1 MAGNQTDFLQS
12 LGWALL
18 NSFWQMAILWM
29 AWQCIFLIHKKA
41 TATTRSAMATFFLA
55 AGFVWFLLTL
65 VGAFAG
71 SALIFI
77 ADSNLAN
84 TVYSDSNN
92 RLLTFLPYASGLY
105 LLLLIF
111 PLLHFIRNYRYV
123 GIIRKY
129 GLSKIDVHW
138 KLFVQKIAA
147 QMGIQKPVKIWVSEY
162 VSSPVT
168 IGFFKP
174 VILVPLAAINHLS
187 PQQMEAVLLHELAH
201 IKRYDYLLNLLINFI
216 RTLLYFNPFVN
227 ALVKIVEREREKSSD
242 EMVLQFQYDSYE
254 YATALLTLE
263 KENHKQ
269 SLLALAA
276 GGKKNDLLNR
286 IETIMGVP
294 EKRVISSKTAFG
306 LLAGLLL
313 IIATNVLLIVTKPG
327 MDTRNIASLPGISSP
342 FITDTDGLYAAELP
356 TEQNLANELFRGTM
370 ITQAKDNNTP
380 ENVVAEQS
388 PSINDDPSNKSIEPD
403 QELISSENLYRLVNF
418 EQVVIPELK
427 KYQEEE
433 VKKAMET
440 SRKVL
445 ENAQWKM
452 MENQFADVFTEK
464 EKEELKNTYRNEV
477 NKFDWQKWENKLK
490 LAYNNIDWGKVNY
503 QLENA
508 INQIKIDSLQ
518 KVYTDVIVKLADV
531 EKELSIK
538 GLEGIPDTDLTLEII
553 EESKNEARKAIN
565 DLKKIRNKKVV
576 SL

>member
-1 MAGNQTDFLQS
+1 MAGNQTDFLHA

-41 TATTRSAMATFFLA
+41 SATTRSTTATFFLT
-55 AGFVWFLLTL
+55 AGFVWFLITLT
-65 VGAFAG
+65 GAFTG
-71 SALIFI
+71 SASIVVSDKNI
-77 ADSNLAN
+77 IN
-84 TVYSDSNN
+84 TIYSDTES
-92 RLLTFLPYASGLY
+92 RLLTILPYASALY

-129 GLSKIDVHW
+129 GLSKIDVQW
-138 KLFVQKIAA
+138 RLFVQKISA
-147 QMGIQKPVKIWVSEY
+147 QMGIRKPVKIWVSEY

-168 IGFFKP
+168 IGFLKP

-187 PQQMEAVLLHELAH
+187 PQQMEAVLLHELSH

-216 RTLLYFNPFVN
+216 KTLLYFNPFVN

-242 EMVLQFQYDSYE
+242 EMVLQFQYDSFE
-254 YATALLTLE
+254 YASALLTLE

-269 SLLALAA
+269 RLLALAA

-313 IIATNVLLIVTKPG
+313 IIATNVLLFVTKPG

-342 FITDTDGLYAAELP
+342 FVTDADGLYAAELSP
-356 TEQNLANELFRGTM
+356 EQNPNSELLQEAM
-370 ITQAKDNNTP
+370 VSQAKDNETP

-388 PSINDDPSNKSIEPD
+388 SAISNEPASKNVEPE
-403 QELISSENLYRLVNF
+403 QGVVSSQNPYRFVNF
-418 EQVVIPELK
+418 DQLVIPELK
-427 KYQEEE
+427 RSQEEE
-433 VKKAMET
+433 VRKAMES

-452 MENQFADVFTEK
+452 LENQFADVFTEK

-518 KVYTDVIVKLADV
+518 KVYTDVMVKLADV

-538 GLEGIPDTDLTLEII
+538 GMEGIPDTDLTLDII
-553 EESKNEARKAIN
+553 EESRNEARKAIN

>member
-1 MAGNQTDFLQS
+1 
-12 LGWALL
+12 
-18 NSFWQMAILWM
+18 
-29 AWQCIFLIHKKA
+29 
-41 TATTRSAMATFFLA
+41 
-55 AGFVWFLLTL
+55 
-65 VGAFAG
+65 
-71 SALIFI
+71 
-77 ADSNLAN
+77 
-84 TVYSDSNN
+84 
-92 RLLTFLPYASGLY
+92 
-105 LLLLIF
+105 
-111 PLLHFIRNYRYV
+111 
-123 GIIRKY
+123 
-129 GLSKIDVHW
+129 
-138 KLFVQKIAA
+138 
-147 QMGIQKPVKIWVSEY
+147 
-162 VSSPVT
+162 
-168 IGFFKP
+168 
-174 VILVPLAAINHLS
+174 
-187 PQQMEAVLLHELAH
+187 AVLLHELSH

-216 RTLLYFNPFVN
+216 KTLLYFNPFVN

-242 EMVLQFQYDSYE
+242 EMVLQFQYDSFE
-254 YATALLTLE
+254 YASALLTLE

-269 SLLALAA
+269 RLLALAA

-313 IIATNVLLIVTKPG
+313 IIATNVLLFVTKPG

-342 FITDTDGLYAAELP
+342 FVTDADGLYAAELSP
-356 TEQNLANELFRGTM
+356 EQNPNSELLQGAM
-370 ITQAKDNNTP
+370 VSQAKDNETP

-388 PSINDDPSNKSIEPD
+388 SVISNEPASKNVEPE
-403 QELISSENLYRLVNF
+403 QGVVSSENPYRFVNF
-418 EQVVIPELK
+418 DQLVIPELK
-427 KYQEEE
+427 RSQEEE
-433 VKKAMET
+433 VRKAMES

-452 MENQFADVFTEK
+452 LENQFADVFTEK

-518 KVYTDVIVKLADV
+518 KVYTDVMVKLADV

-538 GLEGIPDTDLTLEII
+538 GMEGIPDTDLTLDII
-553 EESKNEARKAIN
+553 EESRNEARKAIN

>member
-1 MAGNQTDFLQS
+1 MAGNQTDFLHA

-41 TATTRSAMATFFLA
+41 SATTRSTTATFFLT
-55 AGFVWFLLTL
+55 AGFVWFLITLT
-65 VGAFAG
+65 GAFTG
-71 SALIFI
+71 SASIVVSDKNI
-77 ADSNLAN
+77 IN
-84 TVYSDSNN
+84 TIYSDTES
-92 RLLTFLPYASGLY
+92 RLLTILPYASALY

-123 GIIRKY
+123 GVIRKY
-129 GLSKIDVHW
+129 GLSKIDVQW
-138 KLFVQKIAA
+138 RLFVQKIAA
-147 QMGIQKPVKIWVSEY
+147 QMGIRKPVKIWVSEY

-168 IGFFKP
+168 IGFLKP

-187 PQQMEAVLLHELAH
+187 PQQMEAVLLHELSH

-216 RTLLYFNPFVN
+216 KTLLYFNPFVN

-242 EMVLQFQYDSYE
+242 EMVLQFQYDSFE
-254 YATALLTLE
+254 YASALLTLE

-269 SLLALAA
+269 RLLALAA

-313 IIATNVLLIVTKPG
+313 IIATNVLLFVTKPG

-342 FITDTDGLYAAELP
+342 FVTDADGLYAAELSP
-356 TEQNLANELFRGTM
+356 EQNPNSELLQGAM
-370 ITQAKDNNTP
+370 VSQAKDNETP

-388 PSINDDPSNKSIEPD
+388 SVISNEPASKNVEPE
-403 QELISSENLYRLVNF
+403 QGVVSSENPYRFVNF
-418 EQVVIPELK
+418 DQLVIPELK
-427 KYQEEE
+427 RSQEEE
-433 VKKAMET
+433 VRKAMES

-452 MENQFADVFTEK
+452 LENQFADVFTEK

-518 KVYTDVIVKLADV
+518 KVYTDVMVKLADV

-538 GLEGIPDTDLTLEII
+538 GMEGIPDTDLTLDII
-553 EESKNEARKAIN
+553 EESRNEARKAIN